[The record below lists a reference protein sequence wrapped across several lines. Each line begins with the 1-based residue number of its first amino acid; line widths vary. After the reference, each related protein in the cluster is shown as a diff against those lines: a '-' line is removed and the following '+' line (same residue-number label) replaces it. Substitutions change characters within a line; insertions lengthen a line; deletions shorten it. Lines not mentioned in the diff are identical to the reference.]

1 MRKLCLYIMTAL
13 LMCSCCCCNDRGGYA
28 PFVGAWQ
35 YDVGNKHFVYE
46 FSEYGEYRCTEYA
59 NGTIFVTKGKWRID
73 RVYSSSYNIR
83 LYDLHNEYTE
93 LGNMLIKINVI
104 NYNKIDLLF
113 VGIYDYFF
121 QLKRI

>member
-1 MRKLCLYIMTAL
+1 MFIY
-13 LMCSCCCCNDRGGYA
+13 
-28 PFVGAWQ
+28 
-35 YDVGNKHFVYE
+35 YD
-46 FSEYGEYRCTEYA
+46 
-59 NGTIFVTKGKWRID
+59 GTIFVTKGKWRID

-83 LYDLHNEYTE
+83 LYDLHNEYTA
-93 LGNMLIKINVI
+93 LGNMQIKINVI

>member
-1 MRKLCLYIMTAL
+1 MRKLGLYIITAL
-13 LMCSCCCCNDRGGYA
+13 LMCSCCCCNDKGVYA
-28 PFVGAWQ
+28 RFVGAWQ
-35 YDVGNKHFVYE
+35 CEVGRKHFVYE

-59 NGTIFVTKGKWRID
+59 NGSIFVTKGKWRIE

-83 LYDLHNEYTE
+83 LYDMYNEYTE
-93 LGNMLIKINVI
+93 LGDMQIKINVI